1 MRQGYFLVLLL
12 VYLGLFLKLGTLEL
26 VLKAGKQAL
35 QAGELLGN
43 LMTQL
48 EGVSLNLVL
57 KQLYF
62 LGDFVEIN
70 G

>member
-43 LMTQL
+43 LMT
-48 EGVSLNLVL
+48 
-57 KQLYF
+57 
-62 LGDFVEIN
+62 
-70 G
+70 